1 MAPKILTRQGIALAQ
16 SLIVFPFCL
25 SVVAM
30 SAMSPAFSALR
41 RYQPAPGYA
50 AFNTGPEPRSIE
62 LQAEDALWAESSDEG
77 TCGASDD
84 LD

>member
-1 MAPKILTRQGIALAQ
+1 MAPKILSRPGKALVQ

-30 SAMSPAFSALR
+30 AAISPAFSALR
-41 RYQPAPGYA
+41 RYQAVHGNAAYRSAPEVCA
-50 AFNTGPEPRSIE
+50 IE
-62 LQAEDALWAESSDEG
+62 QQVEDGLMVQSSDDG
-77 TCGASDD
+77 PCASPYD